1 MRIRHFRQKDIPD
14 LVHIYQ
20 AAAAVDGTEMKD
32 EAEIEQWLTDPELDA
47 LANAFIVSDD
57 DDELNTWGQAE
68 TLDGIEGEVVGYT
81 VVTLRQDQ
89 DGYHFLCRGAVHP
102 QYRRQHAGRLLLVGA
117 LNRTRLVASEFDFEA
132 EQEGIPIYFE
142 ALLPAHDPA
151 SASMAAKLE
160 MLPVNQPAP
169 AGLQLY
175 RREL

>member
-20 AAAAVDGTEMKD
+20 AAASVDGTEMKND
-32 EAEIEQWLTDPELDA
+32 AEIEEWLTDPELDA
-47 LANAFIVSDD
+47 ISNAFIVSDD

-68 TLDGIEGEVVGYT
+68 TLDGIEGEVVGFT

-89 DGYHFLCRGAVHP
+89 HGYHFLCQGAVHP

-142 ALLPAHDPA
+142 ALLPAHDPL

-160 MLPVNQPAP
+160 MQPTDEPAP
-169 AGLQLY
+169 AGLRLY

>member
-20 AAAAVDGTEMKD
+20 AAALVDGLDTRNEVP
-32 EAEIEQWLTDPELDA
+32 IEEWLADPELDA
-47 LANAFIVSDD
+47 LSNAFIVSDD

-68 TLDGIEGEVVGYT
+68 TLDGLDGEIVGYT
-81 VVTLRQDQ
+81 VLTLRQDER
-89 DGYHFLCRGAVHP
+89 GYHFLCQGTVHP

-117 LNRTRLVASEFDFEA
+117 LNRARLVASEFDFEA
-132 EQEGIPIYFE
+132 EQNGVPIYFA
-142 ALLPAHDPA
+142 ALLPVHDEA

-160 MLPVNQPAP
+160 MLPIEKYTPV
-169 AGLQLY
+169 GLKMY